1 MAFYKSLNR
10 INVTEHISNDPALI
24 FLGLLIPLFPLL
36 GFLVNGLLG
45 MFLPKGSAGWIG
57 SIAVLASFI
66 CVLLLFNAVGPADSI
81 RIDLFSWIAFTG
93 IDISFGLLVDPLT
106 IIMLLVVTGVGF
118 LIHLYSIGYMKG
130 DEGFTRFFVYLNLFI
145 LFMVLLVMGSN
156 FLIMFIGWEGVGLC
170 SYLLIG
176 FWFKN
181 AAYNDA
187 AQKAF
192 VMNRIGDLGFLLGM
206 FFILFHFGTLD
217 FGAIEK
223 LAPGLSSQ
231 SVLLTSITLLLFIG
245 AIGKSA
251 QLPLHTWLP
260 DAMAGPTPVSALIHA
275 ATMVTA
281 GIYMVVR
288 SNVLFAMAPASLSVI
303 LVIGVTTCV
312 FAAIIGLKQNDI
324 KKVLAYS
331 TVSQLGLMFAALG
344 LGAFSSGI
352 FHLVTHAFF
361 KALLFLGAGSVIH
374 ALHGEQDIRNMGG
387 LKRLVPLT
395 YITFL
400 FAALAI
406 SGFPLLSGFFS
417 KDEILAHAF
426 EQNKAIWIILSVS
439 SLLTAFYMFR
449 LVYLTFFNNF
459 RGDEETRSH
468 IHESPWTMTVPLV
481 ILCVLS
487 VLGGL
492 LGLPTVFNLNHWLSN
507 YLSVVTD
514 ASLPYLHHGEKIV
527 PSLELILLSAAGLG
541 AILAILYARYKY
553 VSLKN
558 VPQDDTYLSGFEKLV
573 YHKFY
578 MDELYEA
585 IITKPIFRLSEW
597 FGGFVD
603 KQIVDRMVSGSAN
616 LVDLG
621 GKTLRLFQ
629 SGNTGFYVFAMVVGM
644 IMLFIIRLL
653 I

>member
-1 MAFYKSLNR
+1 M
-10 INVTEHISNDPALI
+10 TENILNDPTLI

-45 MFLPKGSAGWIG
+45 KFLPKASAGWIG
-57 SIAVLASFI
+57 SGAVLASFV
-66 CVLLLFNAVGPADSI
+66 CVAYLFSVLGKNDVI
-81 RIDLFSWIAFTG
+81 RIDVFNWIVFSG
-93 IDISFGLLVDPLT
+93 MDISFGLAIDPLT
-106 IIMLLVVTGVGF
+106 MIMLLVVTGVGF
-118 LIHLYSIGYMKG
+118 LIHLYSIGYMHH
-130 DEGFTRFFVYLNLFI
+130 DEGFGRFFVYLNLFI
-145 LFMVLLVMGSN
+145 FFMLLLVMGSN
-156 FLIMFIGWEGVGLC
+156 FLMMFIGWEGVGLC

-181 AAYNDA
+181 EAYNDA

-206 FFILFHFGTLD
+206 FFILFQFGTLD
-217 FGAIEK
+217 FSAVEK
-223 LAPGLSSQ
+223 LAPSLTQHQGL
-231 SVLLTSITLLLFIG
+231 ITIIALLLFIG

-251 QLPLHTWLP
+251 QLPLYTWLP

-288 SNVLFAMAPASLSVI
+288 SNVLFAMSPIAMDVI
-303 LVIGVTTCV
+303 LVIGVATSV
-312 FAAIIGLKQNDI
+312 FAALIGLKQNDI

-352 FHLVTHAFF
+352 FHVVTHAFF

-374 ALHGEQDIRNMGG
+374 ALSGEQDIRNMGG
-387 LKRLVPLT
+387 LRKLIPIT

-400 FAALAI
+400 LASLAI

-426 EQNKAIWIILSVS
+426 QQNILIWIILSLS

-449 LVYLTFFNNF
+449 LVYLTFANTY
-459 RGDEETRSH
+459 RGSEETRSH
-468 IHESPWTMTVPLV
+468 IHESPWTMTFPLIV
-481 ILCVLS
+481 LCILS

-492 LGLPTVFNLNHWLSN
+492 IGLPAVFHVQHWLSG
-507 YLSVVTD
+507 YLSGVTD
-514 ASLPYLHHGEKIV
+514 ASASYLHHHEHLSHSMEI
-527 PSLELILLSAAGLG
+527 ILMTIAGVG
-541 AILAILYARYKY
+541 AIAAILFARHMY
-553 VSLKN
+553 VTRKQL
-558 VPQDDTYLSGFEKLV
+558 PTEEAAMSGFEKLIFN
-573 YHKFY
+573 KFY
-578 MDELYEA
+578 VDELYDN
-585 IITKPIFRLSEW
+585 IITKPVFKLSEV
-597 FGGFVD
+597 FGQFVD
-603 KQIVDRMVSGSAN
+603 KQIIDRVVNGAGYLTDLSGR
-616 LVDLG
+616 
-621 GKTLRLFQ
+621 TLRLFQ
-629 SGNTGFYVFAMVVGM
+629 TGNTGFYVFAMVIGM
-644 IMLFIIRLL
+644 IVLFIIRLL

>member
-1 MAFYKSLNR
+1 MTQ
-10 INVTEHISNDPALI
+10 NVLNDPTLL

-45 MFLPKGSAGWIG
+45 KFLPKASAGWIG
-57 SIAVLASFI
+57 SGVVLASFL
-66 CVLLLFNAVGPADSI
+66 CVLCIFNAVSAQDVI
-81 RIDLFSWIAFTG
+81 RIDVFDWIVFSG
-93 IDISFGLLVDPLT
+93 IDISFGFSIDPLT
-106 IIMLLVVTGVGF
+106 VIMMLVVTGVGF
-118 LIHLYSIGYMKG
+118 LIHLYSIGYMH
-130 DEGFTRFFVYLNLFI
+130 DDDGFGRFFTYLNLFI
-145 LFMVLLVMGSN
+145 FFMLLLVMGSN
-156 FLIMFIGWEGVGLC
+156 YLMMFIGWEGVGLC

-176 FWFKN
+176 FWFKKD
-181 AAYNDA
+181 AYNDA

-192 VMNRIGDLGFLLGM
+192 VMNRIGDLGFLIAM
-206 FFILFHFGTLD
+206 FFLLFQFGTLD
-217 FGAIEK
+217 FAAIEK
-223 LAPGLSSQ
+223 LVPGI
-231 SVLLTSITLLLFIG
+231 TSHQGLITTIALLLFIG

-251 QLPLHTWLP
+251 QLPLYTWLP

-281 GIYMVVR
+281 GIYMIVR
-288 SNVLFAMAPASLSVI
+288 SNVLFAMSSVALQVI
-303 LVIGVTTCV
+303 LAIGVVTSV

-331 TVSQLGLMFAALG
+331 TVSQLGLMFVALG
-344 LGAFSSGI
+344 LGAFTSGI

-387 LKRLVPLT
+387 LKKLIPIT

-400 FAALAI
+400 LASLAI

-426 EQNKAIWIILSVS
+426 QQNILIWIILSIS

-449 LVYLTFFNNF
+449 LVYLTFHNSF
-459 RGDEETRSH
+459 RGTDETKHH

-481 ILCVLS
+481 ILCALS
-487 VLGGL
+487 VVGGV
-492 LGLPTVFNLNHWLSN
+492 LGLPAVFHAQHWLAG
-507 YLSVVTD
+507 YLSNVT
-514 ASLPYLHHGEKIV
+514 AGSLPYLHHPEHLSH
-527 PSLELILLSAAGLG
+527 SLEIILMSIAGAG
-541 AILAILYARYKY
+541 AILMILFARHQYVTKKQLPPSD
-553 VSLKN
+553 VSL
-558 VPQDDTYLSGFEKLV
+558 TGFEKLV
-573 YHKFY
+573 ANKFY
-578 MDELYEA
+578 VDELYERF
-585 IITKPIFRLSEW
+585 ISQPVFKLSDA

-603 KQIVDRMVSGSAN
+603 KQIVDRLVNGVGT
-616 LVDLG
+616 LVDMS

-629 SGNTGFYVFAMVVGM
+629 TGSTGFYVFAMVLGM
-644 IMLFIIRLL
+644 IVLFIIRLL

>member
-1 MAFYKSLNR
+1 MDLTILNEP
-10 INVTEHISNDPALI
+10 TLI

-45 MFLPKGSAGWIG
+45 NFLPKISAGWIG
-57 SIAVLASFI
+57 SFAVLASFV
-66 CVLLLFNAVGPADSI
+66 CVLYIFNAVGPNDVI
-81 RIDLFSWIAFTG
+81 RIDLFRWIAFEG
-93 IDISFGLLVDPLT
+93 IDISFALSIDPLT
-106 IIMLLVVTGVGF
+106 VIMLLVVTGVGF
-118 LIHLYSIGYMKG
+118 LIHLYSIGYMH
-130 DEGFTRFFVYLNLFI
+130 DDDGFGRFFTYMNLFI
-145 LFMVLLVMGSN
+145 FFMLLLVMGSN
-156 FLIMFIGWEGVGLC
+156 FLMMFIGWEGVGLC

-181 AAYNDA
+181 QAYNDA

-206 FFILFHFGTLD
+206 FFILFQFGTLD
-217 FGAIEK
+217 FAMVEQ
-223 LAPGLSSQ
+223 LAPGISEHQGLI
-231 SVLLTSITLLLFIG
+231 TTITLLLFIG

-251 QLPLHTWLP
+251 QLPLFTWLP

-288 SNVLFAMAPASLSVI
+288 SNVLFAMSPITLNVI
-303 LVIGVTTCV
+303 LAVGVATSV

-331 TVSQLGLMFAALG
+331 TVSQLGLMFVALG

-387 LKRLVPLT
+387 LKKLIPIT
-395 YITFL
+395 FITFL
-400 FAALAI
+400 LASLAI

-426 EQNKAIWIILSVS
+426 EQNMGIWIILSLS

-449 LVYLTFFNNF
+449 LVYLTFANSF
-459 RGDEETRSH
+459 RGTEETRSH
-468 IHESPWTMTVPLV
+468 IHESPWTMTLPLV
-481 ILCVLS
+481 VLCVLS
-487 VLGGL
+487 VFGGL
-492 LGLPTVFNLNHWLSN
+492 LGLPSIFHVNHWLAG
-507 YLSVVTD
+507 YLSNVTD
-514 ASLPYLHHGEKIV
+514 GSSSFLHHGNKI
-527 PSLELILLSAAGLG
+527 SHSMEIILMSIAGIG
-541 AILAILYARYKY
+541 AIAAILFARYQY
-553 VSLKN
+553 VIRKQL
-558 VPQDDTYLSGFEKLV
+558 PPDEAALSGFEKVV
-573 YHKFY
+573 YNKFY
-578 MDELYEA
+578 VDELYEA
-585 IITKPIFRLSEW
+585 LITKPLFKLSTI
-597 FGGFVD
+597 FGGLVD
-603 KQIVDRMVSGSAN
+603 KQIVDRFVNGVAN
-616 LVDLG
+616 TLDAG
-621 GKTLRLFQ
+621 GRTLRLIQ
-629 SGNTGFYVFAMVVGM
+629 TGNTGFYVFAMVVGM
-644 IMLFIIRLL
+644 ILLFIIRLL